1 VATITPLGINAA
13 ITANDKVYDGN
24 TSAIT
29 QGVLSGILAG
39 DSVSLSTVGAFSDR
53 NVGNGK
59 TVNVSGMIAGN
70 DAGNYVLSWNP
81 TTTANITQNASQG
94 ASGNAVTQIDALL
107 DPETLATPY
116 GVASNVTVGD
126 YTGNHKK
133 TRQPVEKN
141 VQRSDFNSGLSLQV
155 VSGGVR
161 LPADVMQ

>member
-1 VATITPLGINAA
+1 M
-13 ITANDKVYDGN
+13 
-24 TSAIT
+24 
-29 QGVLSGILAG
+29 
-39 DSVSLSTVGAFSDR
+39 
-53 NVGNGK
+53 NV
-59 TVNVSGMIAGN
+59 TGMISGD
-70 DAGNYVLSWNP
+70 DAGNYILSWNP

-94 ASGNAVTQIDALL
+94 ASVIALTQIQALL
-107 DPETLATPY
+107 GPDSLATPY
-116 GVASNVTVGD
+116 GVASNITVGD